1 MLERTAVFPTR
12 VKRGKELLAL
22 LPITVTLQGVMGLN
36 CHPFPSKLIPHNR
49 HLNHSGHYESNTQ
62 LVWVPVCTALPNYMF
77 TTVTFIV

>member
-1 MLERTAVFPTR
+1 MLERTAVSYK

-22 LPITVTLQGVMGLN
+22 LPNTVTLQGAMGLN

-62 LVWVPVCTALPNYMF
+62 LVWVPVRTTLPNCMF
-77 TTVTFIV
+77 TDITFIV